1 LSKGT
6 VSKKS
11 YHHGDLRTALIHA
24 AFELIDERGV
34 DLFSLKQASD
44 RVGVS
49 VAAPYRHFGDK
60 ESLVAEV
67 ISMVKLEFA
76 KQLLV
81 ARDQYP
87 LGSEEC
93 VVALGRAYVAF
104 VTERRHLGG
113 LLFGVHEYHVPDD
126 LPDYEGCGDPEGRY
140 PFTMFRQ
147 ALIAWLDDKGL
158 GAEYLL
164 DLAIP
169 LWTMVHGSAMIKM
182 SGVVNVLTS
191 SEGLDDRLEVATHRF
206 LKGFLASVK

>member
-1 LSKGT
+1 LSKDT
-6 VSKKS
+6 TTKKS

-24 AFELIDERGV
+24 AFELIESGGV
-34 DLFSLKQASD
+34 EVFSLKKASD
-44 RVGVS
+44 HVGVS

-67 ISMVKLEFA
+67 ITMVKLEFA
-76 KQLLV
+76 AQLKI

-87 LGSEEC
+87 LGTEDC
-93 VVALGRAYVAF
+93 VIALGRAYVAF

-113 LLFGVHEYHVPDD
+113 LLFGVHEYHMPDD
-126 LPDYEGCGDPEGRY
+126 LPDYDGCGDPDGKY
-140 PFTMFRQ
+140 PFTMFRE
-147 ALIAWLDDKGL
+147 ALIAWLDTKEL

-182 SGVVNVLTS
+182 SGVVSMIS
-191 SEGLDDRLEVATHRF
+191 SPDDLDSRLEVATHRF
-206 LKGFLASVK
+206 LQGFLASVK